1 MRNSQATP
9 PTHHSSAQ
17 EVKECLQSSKDI
29 PHTHSTQAAKTPH
42 PGTFSCTLLHR
53 RWQLLQPCTPKCP
66 SVSSWAAHTPT
77 AQQNPANADAKSHI
91 RPQLHTTA
99 NKTHKQRVHQFTWTK
114 ALQSQRTA
122 ATAHAA
128 LHTHHSSAKRVLLLR
143 STHHSSLPSPWI
155 PVASSKQGT
164 RNKRTYKLTTA
175 APPNTPTQTAHEQ
188 HRQHSPSST
197 AVQSKHTAKNNSST
211 SCTSH
216 LPQLCK
222 ARVAVAGLGC
232 CRLHTIC
239 ASQCQ
244 HLQCSNMHVFTTMQP
259 SRS

>member
-1 MRNSQATP
+1 MLAEQQGHTAYTQH
-9 PTHHSSAQ
+9 TSSENAAPRHIF
-17 EVKECLQSSKDI
+17 VYI
-29 PHTHSTQAAKTPH
+29 AASTVAVIAAMYTKMSL
-42 PGTFSCTLLHR
+42 GLFLGC
-53 RWQLLQPCTPKCP
+53 
-66 SVSSWAAHTPT
+66 AYPT
-77 AQQNPANADAKSHI
+77 ARQNPANADAKSHI

-99 NKTHKQRVHQFTWTK
+99 NKTHKQRVHHFTWTK